1 MIKTKKHYKDKNKK
15 NTKLHEPNL
24 YFNFFFNKQHN
35 YTTLMVDALVVYKK
49 YHQPLKKLF
58 TKHYLLI

>member
-24 YFNFFFNKQHN
+24 YFNFFFNKQLQLTLIHN
-35 YTTLMVDALVVYKK
+35 ASQMMAGVK
-49 YHQPLKKLF
+49 
-58 TKHYLLI
+58 